1 MIAATDL
8 EHRAAAAPF
17 YAGLVTRT
25 LAFAVDVAI
34 VDVTV
39 LTVGGVVALGL
50 SPFSLPATVRT
61 VLLAAGAALAVA
73 WTVGYFGW
81 FWSVAG
87 QTPGDRLLRLKVL
100 HVETGRPPS
109 MSRAVLRVGALV
121 LSAIPFC
128 AGFLLIL
135 FDGRRRALHDRLVG
149 TVVVYTPSGRSPA
162 SGEVGAAAPPVASQ
176 PWNGPVSSSGP

>member
-8 EHRAAAAPF
+8 ERRASPAPL

-34 VDVTV
+34 VDVTA

-50 SPFSLPATVRT
+50 SPFSLPATVQT

-100 HVETGRPPS
+100 RVETGRPPS
-109 MSRAVLRVGALV
+109 ASRAVLRVGALV

-149 TVVVYTPSGRSPA
+149 TVVVYAPSGRSPA
-162 SGEVGAAAPPVASQ
+162 SGEVVLQ
-176 PWNGPVSSSGP
+176 PRPSGS